1 MDGGVK
7 PVYDIDISDASH
19 TFGDRLKGVEA
30 YPQQRG
36 GGKENA
42 MNKAKAHSKGA
53 AVVAAFDVTGEALL
67 LQLLFVVIS
76 VPLVTMLPAAV
87 ALQRSF
93 RQVILEDKP
102 GTFRRFMSE
111 FSWAWK
117 RLALAG
123 IATALL
129 AVVAAFSILFWL
141 STPGALG
148 TAALCVIIPLCGAAA
163 GLYLAL
169 LAAAMEADNET
180 SGRNL
185 WEAALQL
192 VLRRPL
198 PLGGCVIGLATW
210 GVLAL
215 RLPTLIPLG
224 SGLVPAL
231 LAWLLVRR
239 QVSAKSHIAG

>member
-1 MDGGVK
+1 
-7 PVYDIDISDASH
+7 
-19 TFGDRLKGVEA
+19 
-30 YPQQRG
+30 
-36 GGKENA
+36 

-53 AVVAAFDVTGEALL
+53 VVVNAFDVIGEALL
-67 LQLLFVVIS
+67 LQLLFVVVS
-76 VPLVTMLPAAV
+76 VPLVTILPAAV

-102 GTFRRFMSE
+102 GAFRRFISE

-117 RLALAG
+117 RLARAG
-123 IATALL
+123 IATAFL
-129 AVVAAFSILFWL
+129 AGVAVFSILFWL
-141 STPGALG
+141 STPGPLG
-148 TAALCVIIPLCGAAA
+148 IAALCVIIPLCGAAA
-163 GLYLAL
+163 GFYLAL
-169 LAAAMEADNET
+169 LATAMEADNDT

-198 PLGGCVIGLATW
+198 PLGGCVIALATW

-239 QVSAKSHIAG
+239 QVSAKTHMAG